1 MHATPIFH
9 AARTL
14 TPDCDRQLGGRGRL
28 GTLSLLVEPLMEH
41 LVLGFCRAGL
51 PGGGLG
57 RLPPGLGWGSADQ
70 EAIVDSRQP
79 TGDLT
84 LLLHRACAGDRE
96 AGEII
101 APLILD
107 ELERLAHA
115 QLRDQRRDHTLQTL
129 ALVNEA
135 WLKLVTGKDR
145 TVNDRNHFFA
155 LAATA
160 MRTILVDYA
169 RRRRTAKR
177 STEGRRELL
186 DELVLAYEK
195 HADLVDLDDALRELA
210 LEEPAL
216 VRLVELRFI
225 LGLTVDEVAKA
236 TGQTLRTTERDLQFV
251 RSWLTERLGKA
262 T

>member
-1 MHATPIFH
+1 MDTP
-9 AARTL
+9 
-14 TPDCDRQLGGRGRL
+14 
-28 GTLSLLVEPLMEH
+28 
-41 LVLGFCRAGL
+41 
-51 PGGGLG
+51 
-57 RLPPGLGWGSADQ
+57 
-70 EAIVDSRQP
+70 QP

-96 AGEII
+96 AGELI
-101 APLILD
+101 APLILG

-115 QLRDQRRDHTLQTL
+115 QLRGQRRDHTLQTM

-135 WLKLVTGKDR
+135 WLKLITGKDR

-160 MRTILVDYA
+160 MRTILVDHA

-177 STEGRRELL
+177 SPEGQREML
-186 DELVLAYEK
+186 DELVLAFEQ
-195 HADLVDLDDALRELA
+195 HADLIDLDDALRELA
-210 LEEPAL
+210 KEEPAL

-236 TGQTLRTTERDLQFV
+236 TGQPLRTTERDLQFV
-251 RSWLTERLGKA
+251 RSWLTARLGKA
-262 T
+262 P